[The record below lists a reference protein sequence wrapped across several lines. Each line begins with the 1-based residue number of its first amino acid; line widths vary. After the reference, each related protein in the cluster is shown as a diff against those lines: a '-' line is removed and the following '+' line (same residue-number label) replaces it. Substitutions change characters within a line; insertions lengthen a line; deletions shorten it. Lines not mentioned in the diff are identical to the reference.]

1 MPRTHARPENP
12 SATVS
17 ELAVRLGIA
26 AVSVGAKS
34 LKVKPSTH
42 LSRQKRVRRPL
53 PIMTEIEASKKAL
66 TSAATLIGRPD
77 QTRLSSVRLQCNA
90 RKLEVGHTKP
100 TKLGRPSRPPPAK
113 RLGFFREPTL
123 IAARP
128 KKIPT
133 DLVNL
138 RYDPSWQLVG
148 HHSEH
153 RQSHQHGLD
162 PHKPPTSRHKGTM
175 AYR

>member
-1 MPRTHARPENP
+1 MMVTVRPPTMPRTHARPENP

-100 TKLGRPSRPPPAK
+100 TKLGRPSHHRPS
-113 RLGFFREPTL
+113 
-123 IAARP
+123 
-128 KKIPT
+128 
-133 DLVNL
+133 D
-138 RYDPSWQLVG
+138 
-148 HHSEH
+148 
-153 RQSHQHGLD
+153 
-162 PHKPPTSRHKGTM
+162 
-175 AYR
+175 